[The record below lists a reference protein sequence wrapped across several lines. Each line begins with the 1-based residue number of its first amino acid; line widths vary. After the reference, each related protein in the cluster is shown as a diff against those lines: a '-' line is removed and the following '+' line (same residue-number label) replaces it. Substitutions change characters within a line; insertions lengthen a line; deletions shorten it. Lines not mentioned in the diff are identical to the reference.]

1 MIGPEVLAQP
11 TVLGTNAMNYPNY
24 ATYNLNSFGKLRTY
38 RDSARVSASSGQ
50 ANWEFLLG
58 SSGSPNY
65 TTNWR
70 PYLGGLTL
78 FAFDSI
84 ISPHSP
90 SATAYAAAQY
100 NTSSGGQSGLLP
112 AITAGR
118 FYTFNIGDVA
128 AGNNYMAVWETNY
141 NPAQLV
147 SLTQAPTVV
156 CAGGSYVTVTVTS
169 NKSLDA
175 SEKAYL
181 RYATDAAFL
190 NDTLIQITF
199 SGTTGT
205 AIIQTPSS
213 GSIYYYAFTSKLSL
227 SSLAPSG
234 VVNETYCDIST
245 LNMNNNSGSN
255 YSFTVTVGTVPSSL
269 GFTPTSLCN
278 GVATEFTASATNAS
292 EYSWNLGSGFGAYSS
307 SPTSS
312 SQSFATGTHSITLRA
327 RNTTSGCVQ
336 SYTQSISVAPQPSSQ
351 TVNPTN

>member
-1 MIGPEVLAQP
+1 MLIGPEVLAQP

-24 ATYNLNSFGKLRTY
+24 ATYNLNAYGKLRTY
-38 RDSARVSASSGQ
+38 RDSARVSAAISQG
-50 ANWEFLLG
+50 NWEFVIG
-58 SSGSPNY
+58 SSGAPNY
-65 TTNWR
+65 STNWR
-70 PYLGGLTL
+70 PYIGGLTL

-84 ISPHSP
+84 ITPHSP
-90 SATAYAAAQY
+90 SATAYASAQY
-100 NTSSGGQSGLLP
+100 NTASGGQSGLLP

-118 FYTFNIGDVA
+118 FYTFNIGDSS
-128 AGNNYMAVWETNY
+128 GNNYMAVWETTF
-141 NPAQLV
+141 NPAQLTT
-147 SLTQAPTVV
+147 LTQAPTVV

-169 NKSLDA
+169 NKSLNA

-181 RYATDAAFL
+181 RYATDASFL
-190 NDTLIQITF
+190 NDTLIQIAF
-199 SGTTGT
+199 SDTIGT
-205 AIIQTPSS
+205 AVIQTPSS

-227 SSLAPSG
+227 SRLAPSG

-255 YSFTVTVGTVPSSL
+255 YSFTVVAGTVPSSL

-278 GVATEFTASATNAS
+278 GVATEFTASATNAN

-307 SPTSS
+307 SSNSS

-327 RNTTSGCVQ
+327 RNSSSGCVQ
-336 SYTQSISVAPQPSSQ
+336 SYTQSISVSPQPSSQ